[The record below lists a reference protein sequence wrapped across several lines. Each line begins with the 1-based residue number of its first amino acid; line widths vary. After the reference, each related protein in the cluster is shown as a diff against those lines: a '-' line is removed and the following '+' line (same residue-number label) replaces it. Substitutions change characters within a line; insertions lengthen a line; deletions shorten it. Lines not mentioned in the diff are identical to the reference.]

1 MILLSR
7 AHGEFVTGTK
17 HQEPS
22 EAIPKE
28 QTRSPVLP
36 TEHLDVVER
45 RVVLQGS
52 QLLQAQLLAASVKAI
67 RAVDADAVVIA
78 TGPIL
83 HGAQAWGTLW
93 AEQRL
98 CFNGGRRGRDSLISR
113 TKTSK

>member
-1 MILLSR
+1 MIWSY
-7 AHGEFVTGTK
+7 F
-17 HQEPS
+17 
-22 EAIPKE
+22 KE
-28 QTRSPVLP
+28 QRRSLFLP

-45 RVVLQGS
+45 WVVLQRS
-52 QLLQAQLLAASVKAI
+52 QLLQAQLLAASVEAI

-98 CFNGGRRGRDSLISR
+98 CFNE
-113 TKTSK
+113 